1 DARSSE
7 FSLQA
12 VDIRNGKPQAG
23 NTEPRQYT
31 TLLAFG
37 QQSCT
42 LAALFG
48 VRRQSEA
55 ATALWIANLDFS
67 NER

>member
-1 DARSSE
+1 MTREVQSPAFRLWISE
-7 FSLQA
+7 TASL
-12 VDIRNGKPQAG
+12 NS
-23 NTEPRQYT
+23 EPRQYT